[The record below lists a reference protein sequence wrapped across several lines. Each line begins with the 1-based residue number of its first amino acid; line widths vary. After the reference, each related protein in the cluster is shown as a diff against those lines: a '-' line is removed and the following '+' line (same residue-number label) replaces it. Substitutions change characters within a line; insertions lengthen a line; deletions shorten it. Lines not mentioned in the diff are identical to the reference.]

1 MWLVGLVLL
10 GVAGFCG
17 FLVVRARGRQR
28 QMITTDTFTA
38 QELRTLQAAAAEAA
52 GPGVFR
58 QTCEVAG
65 TAQPSASG
73 ALKSEISAT
82 ECVWH
87 KHVVT
92 RKYWE
97 TERKRDSN
105 GNYRNRRVEKKE
117 KVADRE
123 SEQPFL
129 VTDETGSVLV
139 HPSRGVEGVE
149 QIVDRFEPH
158 DEKEERTELS
168 IGSFSLSLPKTQREG
183 TIGYQYEEWVLEPGR
198 KVYVLGEAGDASGE
212 LAIEA
217 PTLISTKD
225 EETLLRESR
234 SKQRLFLLGAT
245 VAAVAGIALIVIGVL
260 R

>member
-1 MWLVGLVLL
+1 MWIAGLIAL
-10 GVAGFCG
+10 GVAGCCG
-17 FLVVRARGRQR
+17 FLFLKARSRQR
-28 QMITTDTFTA
+28 EMITTETFTA
-38 QELRTLQAAAAEAA
+38 QELRTLQAAAVEAA

-58 QTCEVAG
+58 QRAEVVG
-65 TAQPSASG
+65 TAQPSPSG

-92 RKYWE
+92 RRFWE
-97 TERKRDSN
+97 TERERGSN
-105 GNYRNRRVEKKE
+105 GNYRNRRVEKEE
-117 KVADRE
+117 KVANRE

-139 HPSRGVEGVE
+139 HPGRAIEGIDKV
-149 QIVDRFEPH
+149 VDRFEPH
-158 DEKEERTELS
+158 AEEEERTELS

-183 TIGYQYEEWVLEPGR
+183 TIGYQYEEWVLKPGQQL
-198 KVYVLGEAGDASGE
+198 YVLGEVGDASGE
-212 LAIEA
+212 LAIDG
-217 PTLISTKD
+217 PTLITTKN
-225 EETLLRESR
+225 EETLMRQSR
-234 SKQRLFLLGAT
+234 SKQRLFGLIGA

>member
-1 MWLVGLVLL
+1 
-10 GVAGFCG
+10 
-17 FLVVRARGRQR
+17 
-28 QMITTDTFTA
+28 MITTETFTA

-58 QTCEVAG
+58 QSCELAG
-65 TAQPSASG
+65 IAQPSPSG
-73 ALKSEISAT
+73 AMKSEISAT

-92 RKYWE
+92 RKFWE

-117 KVADRE
+117 QVADQE

-139 HPSRGVEGVE
+139 HPGRAVEGVE
-149 QIVDRFEPH
+149 KTVDRFEPH
-158 DEKEERTELS
+158 DEEEERTELS

-198 KVYVLGEAGDASGE
+198 KLYVLGEVSDASGE

-217 PTLISTKD
+217 PTLVSTKD
-225 EETLLRESR
+225 EETLLQETR
-234 SKQRLFLLGAT
+234 SKQRLLLIGAA
-245 VAAVAGIALIVIGVL
+245 VAAVAGCVLIVVGVV